1 MRQEKVGSTM
11 TAPTKSSPLPWT
23 ADLDS
28 DHGDYAIW
36 SAADKS
42 AFVANIDVDERK
54 GLIAFDVA
62 EEDAALIVKAVNSH
76 AALVEALE
84 AAKDRMIQEGCDCG
98 VDEPETC
105 ALCVVTAALSLAKDS
120 K

>member
-1 MRQEKVGSTM
+1 M
-11 TAPTKSSPLPWT
+11 TTKSSPLPWKV
-23 ADLDS
+23 ADEIFVDDAKGVTVCLPS
-28 DHGDYAIW
+28 VER
-36 SAADKS
+36 AA
-42 AFVANIDVDERK
+42 N
-54 GLIAFDVA
+54 
-62 EEDAALIVKAVNSH
+62 AALIVKAVNSH
-76 AALVEALE
+76 EALVEALE